1 MNRDTPSNEK
11 LKTLEICI
19 TDHEKDL
26 RLRIRRGQTE
36 DAKRIFEDLFDK
48 ICEVHQNHL
57 GMIKGRILELLVW
70 LSRSVADI
78 GAHNGEYH
86 FHNALIYEELY
97 GFNDT
102 NTIKKWMVKVIEHFT
117 EVVKEHE
124 KDNTLQAV
132 YAVSAY
138 IQNHFKE
145 KITIEDIA
153 ASVHLNASYT
163 SHLFRKSFGYTITD
177 YITYVRLENAK
188 VILSDAGS
196 NINDAAMDSG
206 FSDVS
211 YFSRVFKKIEGLS
224 PREYKNK
231 IIHKA
236 P

>member
-1 MNRDTPSNEK
+1 MKKDLPSNEK
-11 LKTLEICI
+11 IKALEISI
-19 TDHEKDL
+19 TDNEKDL

-36 DAKRIFEDLFDK
+36 DAKRIFDELFTS
-48 ICEVHQNHL
+48 ICEVHGDHL
-57 GMIKGRILELLVW
+57 SMIKGRILELLVW

-78 GAHNGEYH
+78 GAHNEDYH

-97 GFNDT
+97 GFKDT
-102 NTIKKWMVKVIEHFT
+102 NTIRKWMIKVIEHFT
-117 EVVKEHE
+117 EIVKESE

-132 YAVSAY
+132 YAVSEY

-145 KITIEDIA
+145 KIAIEDIA
-153 ASVHLNASYT
+153 ASVHLNGSYT
-163 SHLFRKSFGYTITD
+163 SHLFRKTFGYTITD

-188 VILSDAGS
+188 VILSDPGS
-196 NINDAAMDSG
+196 NINDAAIESG

-231 IIHKA
+231 IK
-236 P
+236 